1 MTSTRE
7 AGSWWSQ
14 MFNNTGY
21 QELPTTTVKDKA
33 ESKAQITPRRCL
45 RLSTRGLLL
54 VLAAILLVPTFLA
67 LAALEVWRTHGG
79 CQNDMTD

>member
-1 MTSTRE
+1 
-7 AGSWWSQ
+7 

-33 ESKAQITPRRCL
+33 ETTSQYTPRRCL
-45 RLSTRGLLL
+45 RLSTRGIFL

-67 LAALEVWRTHGG
+67 LAALEV
-79 CQNDMTD
+79 